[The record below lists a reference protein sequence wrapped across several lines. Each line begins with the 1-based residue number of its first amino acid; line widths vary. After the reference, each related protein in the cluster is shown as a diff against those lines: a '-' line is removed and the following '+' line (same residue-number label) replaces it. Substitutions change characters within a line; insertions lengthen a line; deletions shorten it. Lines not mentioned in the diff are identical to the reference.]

1 MPRDLA
7 PIRDDAEHE
16 AALKEVERLWG
27 AKSGTKAG
35 DRLEALAILIDA
47 YEETRF
53 PMDPPDPIEAIL
65 FRLEQQGLDRRALAR
80 IIGSRGRVAEVLGR
94 RRDLSIRMIR
104 RLHDELRIPAEILIR
119 PTKRARA
126 KAA

>member
-1 MPRDLA
+1 MPRSLA
-7 PIRDDAEHE
+7 PIRNDAEHDV
-16 AALKEVERLWG
+16 ALREIERLWG

-35 DRLEALAILIDA
+35 DRLEGLAILVDA

-80 IIGSRGRVAEVLGR
+80 MIGSRGRVAEILGR
-94 RRDLSIRMIR
+94 RRDLSIRMVR
-104 RLHDELRIPAEILIR
+104 RIHEELRIPAEILIR
-119 PTKRARA
+119 PTRRPRA

>member
-7 PIRDDAEHE
+7 PIRNDEEHE
-16 AALKEVERLWG
+16 AALAEVERLWG
-27 AKSGTKAG
+27 AKSGTKKG

-65 FRLEQQGLDRRALAR
+65 FRLEQQGLDRRALTR
-80 IIGSRGRVAEVLGR
+80 IIGSRGRVTEVLGR

-104 RLHDELRIPAEILIR
+104 RIHDELRIPAEILIR
-119 PTKRARA
+119 PTRRARA
-126 KAA
+126 KVA

>member
-7 PIRDDAEHE
+7 PIRNDAEHDV
-16 AALKEVERLWG
+16 ALREIERLWG
-27 AKSGTKAG
+27 AKSGTKVG
-35 DRLEALAILIDA
+35 DRLEALAILVDA

-53 PMDPPDPIEAIL
+53 PMDPPDPIEAIM

-80 IIGSRGRVAEVLGR
+80 MIGSRGRVAEILGR
-94 RRDLSIRMIR
+94 RRDLSIRMVR
-104 RLHDELRIPAEILIR
+104 RIHEELRIPAEILIR
-119 PTKRARA
+119 PTRRPRA